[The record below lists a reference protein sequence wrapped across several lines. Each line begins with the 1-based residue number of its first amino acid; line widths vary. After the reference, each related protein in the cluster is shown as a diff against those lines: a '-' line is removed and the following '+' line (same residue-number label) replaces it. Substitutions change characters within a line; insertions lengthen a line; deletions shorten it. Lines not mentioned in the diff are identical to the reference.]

1 MVGSVMLVF
10 GHGFGEPFPPHA
22 PRSPFSQDLVLE
34 EIIDDISRVM
44 DACEWSGRG
53 DTWPDEQ
60 LAVDEVG
67 GGIGSGAAGDTA
79 PVAAGGGGQARQ
91 ASLLLR
97 FLRLLHYKLLQV
109 QGKAVL
115 ATPLPAA
122 SSPSGDGGGE
132 GGTASD
138 GGVVG
143 EGGGGSVDSGGRAD
157 PVAAAAVGGE
167 VETLRRTSRSASEA
181 YERLRRVAAQSL
193 QWHLRLSNVTAP
205 QRYYITR
212 HMNNIY
218 LY

>member
-1 MVGSVMLVF
+1 MDL
-10 GHGFGEPFPPHA
+10 FPPSL
-22 PRSPFSQDLVLE
+22 PSSPSQDLVLE

-67 GGIGSGAAGDTA
+67 GDGRGAAAGDTA

-115 ATPLPAA
+115 ATPPPAA
-122 SSPSGDGGGE
+122 PTASGDSSGVGGA
-132 GGTASD
+132 GGDDAVA
-138 GGVVG
+138 GA
-143 EGGGGSVDSGGRAD
+143 GGGGGGGADSGGRAD

-167 VETLRRTSRSASEA
+167 VETLRRTSRSAAEA

-193 QWHLRLSNVTAP
+193 QWHLQQSNVTAP
-205 QRYYITR
+205 QRDYITR